1 MNVVEVEGRL
11 RVLARFLSLT
21 TAYSY
26 SPTLPSLTLTEQIFV
41 LSTFSYFKRSYPLL
55 SPSL

>member
-21 TAYSY
+21 TA
-26 SPTLPSLTLTEQIFV
+26 LPSLTLTEQIFV